1 MKKAV
6 FFIVIIALFL
16 YFFVRV
22 KEPHIP
28 TYYEIIKDKTNIPIV
43 KVLIYENLQSI
54 DISIEGEF
62 LILNSKNEVVK
73 NIKNGVK
80 KAQIIYEEKEG
91 SFVVTT
97 PTIYD
102 ILKNKEIRISSV
114 VGNPIK
120 LNDRYYLGELIFYQL
135 KANTFFIVNQLDLET
150 YLLGVLPGETV
161 DTFNLEAIKAQAIAS
176 RTYALS
182 EIQTSKNT
190 KWHIKNTT
198 KSQVFVGTSAVNEK
212 FNKAV
217 IETRGIIMIDKDRPF
232 RAYFSSSCGGATAN
246 LSSMPWEKE
255 KSMIMVGRPCDYCN
269 KMKPTNFNWVAKFSK
284 STIQK
289 ALQDYGLKE
298 ITTIADIKILKQ
310 DSFGRV
316 LELEII
322 DDNKKQYVL
331 NALRFRNEV
340 VKESFKLRSCL
351 FTISMDAQNVTFNGV
366 GWGHGVGLC
375 QYGSQ
380 GMALEGKSFSDILKF
395 YYDNVPFYKFY

>member
-6 FFIVIIALFL
+6 FFIVIIGLFL

-22 KEPHIP
+22 KESHIP
-28 TYYEIIKDKTNIPIV
+28 TYYEIIKDKTNIPSV

-54 DISIEGEF
+54 DISIEDEF

-80 KAQIIYEEKEG
+80 KAQIIYEEKED

-97 PTIYD
+97 PNIYD
-102 ILKNKEIRISSV
+102 NLKNKEIRISSV

-135 KANTFFIVNQLDLET
+135 KANTFFIVNQLELET

-161 DTFNLEAIKAQAIAS
+161 DTFNLEAVKAQAIAS

-255 KSMIMVGRPCDYCN
+255 KSTIMVGRPCEYCA
-269 KMKPTNFNWVAKFSK
+269 KTKPTNFNWVAKFSK

-298 ITTIADIKILKQ
+298 MATIADIKILKQ

-316 LELEII
+316 WELEII

-340 VKESFKLRSCL
+340 IKESFKLRSCL
-351 FTISMDAQNVTFNGV
+351 FTVSMDAQNVTFNGV

-380 GMALEGKSFSDILKF
+380 GMALEGKTFADILKF

>member
-102 ILKNKEIRISSV
+102 NLKNKEIRISSV

-135 KANTFFIVNQLDLET
+135 KSNTFFIVNQLELET

-246 LSSMPWEKE
+246 LNSMPWEKE

-269 KMKPTNFNWVAKFSK
+269 KMKPANFNWVAKFSK

-298 ITTIADIKILKQ
+298 IATIADIKILKQ

-316 LELEII
+316 LELEIV

-331 NALRFRNEV
+331 SALRFRNEV

-351 FTISMDAQNVTFNGV
+351 FTVSMDAQNVTFNGV